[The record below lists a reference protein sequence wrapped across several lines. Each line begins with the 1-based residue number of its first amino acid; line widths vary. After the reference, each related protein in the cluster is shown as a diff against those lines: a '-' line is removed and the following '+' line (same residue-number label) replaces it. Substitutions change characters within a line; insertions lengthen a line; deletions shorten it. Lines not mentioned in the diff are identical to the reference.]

1 MTAEYIQMIIALAA
15 VIGVILLLSFFMKK
29 RQTRPGMLMSVVAYQ
44 SFGPRKG
51 VAALKMG
58 KDVLLLGITT
68 TDIKLLKTF
77 NENEFEQQTTA
88 EINDK
93 LRMLKGMKERLH
105 EHK

>member
-1 MTAEYIQMIIALAA
+1 MTAEYVQMIVALGA
-15 VIGVILLLSFFMKK
+15 VVGLILLISFFMKK
-29 RQTRPGMLMSVVAYQ
+29 KQSRTGPLMNVVAYH

-58 KDVLLLGITT
+58 KDVLLLGITS
-68 TDIKLLKTF
+68 TDVRLLKTF
-77 NENEFEQQTTA
+77 KENDFEQQTTA